1 MKKRIQIFKTILIIT
16 VFSCNRIDDSVF
28 KKDPNDNSVLKERT
42 GSFYHDYLY
51 DGTTYRLWFN
61 DGDTTGIP
69 TNTSTA
75 DSLEYAIGNNEL
87 TLIHDDNYENLT
99 IIQNIMDDY
108 GNECD
113 TSFQLSPTG
122 NAVIATFYQDINYGG
137 SSFTFD
143 ALNTGSWYT
152 RIINGVTCRAEWNI
166 PSLSSLW
173 INYPTTSWNNQI
185 SSFKMHQSG
194 AAKAWMDARGFS
206 GSGTTVQ
213 FAMFREAGYPQI
225 PGGAYLEVWNMHPKY
240 GTQDADWTVPNLK
253 KESWGY
259 FWNACMND
267 DISAISI
274 VFCKSSNCTGGCF
287 VYHDLY

>member
-194 AAKAWMDARGFS
+194 EPLRHGWMQEVSLVRELLFNLQCFERLGILKFQAVHIWRYGICIQNMEPKMQI
-206 GSGTTVQ
+206 GQ
-213 FAMFREAGYPQI
+213 FQ
-225 PGGAYLEVWNMHPKY
+225 
-240 GTQDADWTVPNLK
+240 T
-253 KESWGY
+253 
-259 FWNACMND
+259 
-267 DISAISI
+267 
-274 VFCKSSNCTGGCF
+274 
-287 VYHDLY
+287 